1 MKELLSGNEAIARG
15 AWEAGVTYAAAYP
28 GTPSTEILETIGAEY
43 RQDIYSQWS
52 PNEKTALETAVG
64 ASMAGA
70 RALAC
75 MKHVG
80 VNVAADP
87 LFTSAYIGVNGGLV
101 LVTADDPNLHSSQN
115 EQDNRN
121 YSKFVKIPLIE
132 PADSEEAK
140 SFLKTAFEISE
151 QFDTP
156 VLFRTTTRI
165 SHSKSIVELGEREAR
180 PRLDTLLRDT
190 KKYTMLPG
198 YARPKHPVIEEKLD
212 RLREFG
218 VDSALNRVELGDPS
232 VGIITSGISYQ
243 YAKEAAPEASFLKLG
258 LTYPLPD
265 ELVRDFA
272 QHVDQIVVVEE
283 LDPFLEEQ
291 IRLAGI
297 EVRHGKDFFPLTGE
311 LEPTTVADKLTGVV
325 AARRPPAD
333 GLPIRPPVLCP
344 GCSHRGVFTVL
355 RKLKVFVSGDIG
367 CYTLGAL
374 PPIEAMNACLCM
386 GGSITMAHGI
396 SKAVGDTDEQKNKVV
411 AVIGDSTFFHS
422 GVTGLMDV
430 IYNNGS
436 SVVLIQDNRTTAMT
450 GGQENPGTGRSLM
463 GAGSPEI
470 DIGKLVIALGVKPE
484 NVRVVSAYDLK
495 RLETTLKEELDK
507 NEPSVV
513 ITKDPC
519 VLQYR
524 VKNPPMQVMEDA
536 CTACEQCIRVGCIA
550 LSMAGEGEQR
560 HAVIDPNHCVG
571 CTVCAQ
577 VCKFDAI
584 QAHSEESHQ

>member
-1 MKELLSGNEAIARG
+1 MTKEILSGNEAIARG

-28 GTPSTEILETIGAEY
+28 GTPSTEILESLGKDY
-43 RQDIYSQWS
+43 RDIYSQWS
-52 PNEKTALETAVG
+52 PNEKVALETAVG
-64 ASMAGA
+64 ASLAGA

-87 LFTSAYIGVNGGLV
+87 LFTAIYTGVNGGLV

-121 YSKFVKIPLIE
+121 YAKFAKLPLIE
-132 PADSEEAK
+132 PSDSQEAK
-140 SFLKTAFEISE
+140 DFLKAAFDLSE

-156 VLFRTTTRI
+156 VLFRTTTRVN
-165 SHSKSIVELGEREAR
+165 HSKSVVELGERVER
-180 PRLDTLLRDT
+180 PKPQGIARDT

-198 YARPKHPVIEEKLD
+198 FARPKHPKIEE
-212 RLREFG
+212 RLQRIKEYG
-218 VDSALNRVELGDPS
+218 VESPLNRVEMGDTR
-232 VGIITSGISYQ
+232 VGIVTSGISYQ
-243 YAKEAAPEASFLKLG
+243 YAKEALPGASFLKLG
-258 LTYPLPD
+258 LTYPLP
-265 ELVRDFA
+265 EALVRDFA
-272 QHVDQIVVVEE
+272 QHVDQVIVVEE

-291 IRLAGI
+291 IRLLGI
-297 EVRHGKDFFPLTGE
+297 EVAHGKDLFPIVGE
-311 LEPTTVADKLTGVV
+311 LEPSVVAQELTG
-325 AARRPPAD
+325 AAANMLAAAE

-374 PPIEAMNACLCM
+374 PPLEAMHACLCM
-386 GGSITMAHGI
+386 GGSIPMAHGI
-396 SKAVGDTDEQKNKVV
+396 SKVVADSGDLKDRVV

-422 GVTGLMDV
+422 GVTGLIDL
-430 IYNNGS
+430 IWNGGT
-436 SVVLIQDNRTTAMT
+436 SVVIIQDNRITGMT
-450 GGQENPGTGRSLM
+450 GGQENPGTGHTLS
-463 GAGSPEI
+463 GGESPQI
-470 DIGKLVIALGVKPE
+470 DMERLVLALGVKPA

-495 RLETTLKEELDK
+495 EVEAVLREELGK
-507 NEPSVV
+507 PEPSVV

-519 VLQYR
+519 VLQYK
-524 VKNPPMQVMEDA
+524 VKKPALTVDPEV
-536 CTACEQCIRVGCIA
+536 CTACKQCLRVGCIA
-550 LSMAGEGEQR
+550 LSLEGEGDAA
-560 HAVIDPNHCVG
+560 HAVIDPNFCVG

-584 QAHSEESHQ
+584 GAPKGAA